1 MPKGQYKHL
10 PNHVRDRND
19 NIHAHAPV
27 DLTPAE
33 MHRLC
38 EELRS
43 EAFEDA
49 HPVLQAAYAH
59 YAFVVIHPFADGN
72 GRVARAL
79 ASIYMYRLH
88 SVPLLILMDTRDE
101 YISALEDA
109 DGKNYQ
115 SFVDFVLE
123 RALDGIQL
131 VKESMDAA
139 EAPRADDV
147 IAKLQKL
154 YVTKGGYTH
163 EEIDQAGVSLLAA
176 FREELQQQTR
186 RYSNVEHVSAEVRS
200 ITVNFKSHD
209 ERYRKTIRP
218 QNQVGLA
225 LTSAAPAHANV
236 QWQFVLLVPR
246 DANAEVGP
254 MIRNITTNEVFHAR
268 VEEVS
273 PAMGVATQIRLAMF
287 VERSIASALAEL
299 SRNADAALKAEV
311 NEVDPS
317 RDACPFKREAGSRS
331 TTSTLASESE
341 TSGGPMSLHTA
352 IGRKA
357 TNGQ

>member
-1 MPKGQYKHL
+1 MVLDFATQNRPIAEAWIRDLHAEICRSQDSYLVQTSRGPQEQRLPKGQYKHL

-176 FREELQQQTR
+176 FREELQQQT
-186 RYSNVEHVSAEVRS
+186 
-200 ITVNFKSHD
+200 
-209 ERYRKTIRP
+209 
-218 QNQVGLA
+218 
-225 LTSAAPAHANV
+225 
-236 QWQFVLLVPR
+236 
-246 DANAEVGP
+246 
-254 MIRNITTNEVFHAR
+254 
-268 VEEVS
+268 
-273 PAMGVATQIRLAMF
+273 
-287 VERSIASALAEL
+287 
-299 SRNADAALKAEV
+299 
-311 NEVDPS
+311 
-317 RDACPFKREAGSRS
+317 
-331 TTSTLASESE
+331 
-341 TSGGPMSLHTA
+341 
-352 IGRKA
+352 
-357 TNGQ
+357 